1 MTFNE
6 QIDKI
11 KKVFNSCE
19 TKEQLTTAYNW
30 CNMFN
35 SENNI
40 RYDNLLDPSWR
51 DISDYIE
58 EMYLFVLAKIIK
70 GVL

>member
-11 KKVFNSCE
+11 KTVFESCN

-40 RYDNLLDPSWR
+40 RYDNLLDPSWK
-51 DISDYIE
+51 DISDYIDE
-58 EMYLFVLAKIIK
+58 IYFV
-70 GVL
+70 VLTKLSKD